1 MENVESTLPIEN
13 NEGENGDVT
22 GFSCKRRKLSS
33 WLKSSRQ
40 ASLTETVSLE
50 EKVKGEIG
58 AYKKLP
64 RADVELDSLKWWR
77 VHISTYPILG
87 MVAKKYSAS
96 SSASERVFS
105 TSGHIVSKKRCY
117 LKPHKMNIIIISIS
131 ST

>member
-64 RADVELDSLKWWR
+64 RADVELDSLEW
-77 VHISTYPILG
+77 
-87 MVAKKYSAS
+87 
-96 SSASERVFS
+96 
-105 TSGHIVSKKRCY
+105 
-117 LKPHKMNIIIISIS
+117 
-131 ST
+131 